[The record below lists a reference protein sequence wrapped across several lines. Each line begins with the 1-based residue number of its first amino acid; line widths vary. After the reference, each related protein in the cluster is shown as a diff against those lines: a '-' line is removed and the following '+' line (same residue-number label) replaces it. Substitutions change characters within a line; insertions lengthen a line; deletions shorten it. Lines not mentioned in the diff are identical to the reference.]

1 LDGVRHKD
9 GVTLTQALVWNV
21 GTCRSDGKGETQVEE
36 TTRARVPIRSTGV
49 DRPVV
54 AKKSRNGDEAKGLG
68 HLALLLGQP
77 VMGGAW

>member
-1 LDGVRHKD
+1 M
-9 GVTLTQALVWNV
+9 
-21 GTCRSDGKGETQVEE
+21 EE